1 MPNAG
6 DQDQEIP
13 GRSGLLLILSAPSG
27 AGKTSLYRALLER
40 MEGVVASVSHTT
52 RPPRPGE
59 SDGVD
64 YHFVDQAEFDRLV
77 EAGAFLEH
85 ARVFDRA
92 YGTSREAV
100 ERDRA
105 SGRDVVLEID
115 WQGARQI
122 RERVPDA
129 IGVFVLPPSREALRE
144 RLVGRGQ
151 DDEEVIERRM
161 RDAEAEISHYAEYDY
176 VIINDDFEDALAS
189 LTAVVR
195 GERCRLAHRRPELD
209 AFAERLMGKIDEN
222 GETP

>member
-1 MPNAG
+1 MPNADERTNG
-6 DQDQEIP
+6 LP
-13 GRSGLLLILSAPSG
+13 GESGLLLILSAPSG
-27 AGKTSLYRALLER
+27 AGKTSLYRALLARTER
-40 MEGVVASVSHTT
+40 VVASVSHTT

-77 EAGAFLEH
+77 DAGAFLEH

-100 ERDRA
+100 ERERA
-105 SGRDVVLEID
+105 AGNDVVLEID

-122 RERVPDA
+122 RERVADA
-129 IGVFVLPPSREALRE
+129 VSVFILPPSREALRE
-144 RLVGRGQ
+144 RLEGRGQ
-151 DDEEVIERRM
+151 DDAEVIERRM
-161 RDAEAEISHYAEYDY
+161 RDAEAEISHYGEYDY

-189 LTAVVR
+189 LSGVVR
-195 GERCRLAHRRPELD
+195 AERCRLSHRRVAMD

-222 GETP
+222 GGKP